1 MADVLNRSTAPA
13 DSGRVVTRV
22 GEPST
27 SELVQRASE
36 QITRLIRDEFALAK
50 AELTEKGKHAGVG
63 VGLFGGGGALALYG
77 GGAAVATIILA
88 LALVMPAWLA
98 GLIVT
103 VVLFIGAGILA
114 LLGKKQVSRAVP
126 AMPQAAT
133 EGVKADVEAVT
144 EAVKRGRS

>member
-77 GGAAVATIILA
+77 GGTAIATIVLA

-98 GLIVT
+98 ALIVT